1 MSPTSYQT
9 ALPRSTDVNYSKTL
23 AFVKTNLLRIY
34 FLFYNIKAICS
45 NLTLF
50 IIFFFKLFLTLS
62 HGKKYN
68 WTLKKMAYFLF
79 FALSIICI
87 TSVLF
92 MILIKDQAY
101 NALFIV
107 LAFACL
113 AGLFALLD
121 APFIAVVQII
131 IYAGAIMVL
140 FVFVIMMINLRTEF
154 PTEKKK
160 LTLSLSLIIGIILFI
175 ELIFSLKEAFQQLS
189 TGSSESIGNPTNLGE
204 LLFTKYL
211 YPFEITSVLIIAAM
225 VGAIVLA
232 KKKEID
238 KE

>member
-1 MSPTSYQT
+1 
-9 ALPRSTDVNYSKTL
+9 
-23 AFVKTNLLRIY
+23 
-34 FLFYNIKAICS
+34 
-45 NLTLF
+45 
-50 IIFFFKLFLTLS
+50 
-62 HGKKYN
+62 
-68 WTLKKMAYFLF
+68 MAYFLF

-87 TSVLF
+87 LSVIF
-92 MILIKDQAY
+92 MIFVKDQAY

-113 AGLFALLD
+113 GGLFALLD

-140 FVFVIMMINLRTEF
+140 FVFVIMMINLRKEF
-154 PTEKKK
+154 SPEKKK
-160 LTLSLSLIIGIILFI
+160 LTLILSLVIGVVLFI
-175 ELIFSLKEAFQQLS
+175 EFLFSVKGAFQQLS
-189 TGSSESIGNPTNLGE
+189 SGSTESIGNPTSLGK

-232 KKKEID
+232 KKKDKD